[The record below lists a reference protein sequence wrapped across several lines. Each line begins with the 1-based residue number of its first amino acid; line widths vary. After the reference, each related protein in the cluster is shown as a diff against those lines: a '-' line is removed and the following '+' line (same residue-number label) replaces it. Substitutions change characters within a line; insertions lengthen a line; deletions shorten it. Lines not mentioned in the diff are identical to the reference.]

1 MKSRAE
7 LEGRGDESLLETELL
22 KARVKA
28 RLLGEPERAPQLGRF
43 RLLHEL
49 GQGAT
54 GAVYEALDTRSGA
67 HVALK
72 LLRTRS
78 ARAVH
83 SFKQEFRG
91 LTHVVHENLVQLHE
105 LFADGDEWY
114 FTMELVHGRR
124 FTDHVRVAAS
134 GEGAHASNK
143 REDASNKRE
152 DASDKRED
160 ASTGRDERCDYERLR
175 PALGQLLSAVRA
187 IHAAGKLHCDLKTSN
202 VLVSEQGR
210 VVVLDFGLL
219 AHETEADVTGTREKI
234 ATADGTPPYMAPEL
248 DAGAPPSA
256 ASDAYAIGVMLFAAL
271 TGRLPFEGSWAR
283 LMQARAQQP
292 APRASSL
299 EPAVPADLD
308 ALAAGLLAS
317 DPNARTTIEQ
327 ALGSLHLRAAE
338 AQASS
343 PPVPGVRLIGREP
356 ELAALHA
363 AFADVSAQQLPI
375 AVLVSGHS
383 GIGKSALA
391 ERFAAEL
398 RERALV
404 LRGRCHERESLPY
417 KAFDGVVDA
426 LGAQLRAISP
436 EALHA
441 LDRRELGALLRIFP
455 HLRRTPELSGESAP
469 APGGT
474 APALHGGTVLPA
486 SVRELRRL
494 AFAGLKALLR
504 MIARQQPLVL
514 IVDDLQWADLDSARL
529 LQELLGPPD
538 APALLYVGCYREHEA
553 ERSEFLRELIAES
566 AARPGAEST
575 ARPGAESAPRTDSA
589 ARPGCER
596 RFLALGPLAPEAAIA
611 LALEAL
617 RGAVD
622 HPERACARIA
632 AESEGVPLFVR
643 ELCTH
648 FASDAARPDAGPSLA
663 MLLAAR
669 VSALGPSEHC
679 ALCLLSLAARPLA
692 ESLLVHAI
700 SEEPAVQ
707 RTLRTL
713 SVQGLVHADA
723 AGNFVVYHDRLREHV
738 TERMEA
744 GQTAALHRR
753 LARAYELTGD
763 GEPEWLIEHWQA
775 AGEHATAYGYAIA
788 AAELAASKLAF
799 NRAAA
804 LYAAALALAPTD
816 DPRRVE
822 LGNARGDALV
832 NAGRG
837 AEAAQAF
844 LAAVAG
850 ASSDAALELRCR
862 AAQQYLRSGHLIEA
876 SGLLRSLLVEVGLH
890 YPETM
895 PAMAAQLVASRAR
908 RALRPRRRAN
918 TTPDPRLRR
927 RLLVLQA
934 VFRETIVTDP
944 LRSPLFHAWFYET
957 ALRAGD
963 EHDAFMAMI
972 WDTYF
977 YVVLRGP
984 RAARAVEARLT
995 HADERAQQLGTP
1007 YARANVEML
1016 RGVAA
1021 LFSSRYPA
1029 IVEHM
1034 TRALALYR
1042 EQCLGATWEESIT
1055 ALALYGGLENVGP
1068 LTALCRDAPAQ
1079 VRRAHERNDLL
1090 TDALLSVHMG
1100 VALIAEDRCDEAREF
1115 LAERMSRLSGAMDM
1129 QLMGVFLRAIDTE
1142 LYAGDGAAAWR
1153 LVETHWP
1160 SYLKSGFDRLQFW
1173 SAFARMRRAHAA
1185 ILLAVSGGDTAQPAH
1200 ALERVAAEE
1209 ARRLERMGRS
1219 DADVLACGI
1228 RGALAVRRGE
1238 LSAAHAHMRTA
1249 VAITRGQGTPIT
1261 AAAYQ
1266 RQLGRIVPGAEGAA
1280 LIAASDLEL
1289 RALGIANPE
1298 RWSNMYAPG
1307 F

>member
-1 MKSRAE
+1 MKSRVE
-7 LEGRGDESLLETELL
+7 REGRGDESLRETELL

-78 ARAVH
+78 VHAVQ

-91 LTHVVHENLVQLHE
+91 LTHTVHENLVQLHE

-114 FTMELVHGRR
+114 FTMELVRGRK
-124 FTDHVRVAAS
+124 FTEHVRVGGVGPNAE
-134 GEGAHASNK
+134 GEHCD
-143 REDASNKRE
+143 DA
-152 DASDKRED
+152 
-160 ASTGRDERCDYERLR
+160 RLR

-187 IHAAGKLHCDLKTSN
+187 IHAAGKLHCDLKPSN

-219 AHETEADVTGTREKI
+219 AHESAADVTGTREKV

-248 DAGAPPSA
+248 DAGAPPSV
-256 ASDAYAIGVMLFAAL
+256 ASDAYAVGVMLFAAL
-271 TGRLPFEGSWAR
+271 TGRLPFEGSWSR
-283 LMQARAQQP
+283 LMQARAQGP
-292 APRASSL
+292 APRASTIA
-299 EPAVPADLD
+299 PAVPADLD
-308 ALAAGLLAS
+308 ALAAGLLAT

-327 ALGSLHLRAAE
+327 ALSQLNLRAAE

-343 PPVPGVRLIGREP
+343 PQVAGARLVGRAR

-363 AFADVSAQQLPI
+363 AFEDVRAQAPI
-375 AVLVSGHS
+375 AMLVSGRS

-391 ERFAAEL
+391 DRFAAEL
-398 RERALV
+398 GDRALV

-426 LGAQLRAISP
+426 LALARRELSP
-436 EALHA
+436 QALQA
-441 LDRRELGALLRIFP
+441 LDRREQAALLRIFP
-455 HLRRTPELSGESAP
+455 HLHRTPELSGQDAP
-469 APGGT
+469 A
-474 APALHGGTVLPA
+474 LPA
-486 SVRELRRL
+486 SVHELRRL
-494 AFAGLKALLR
+494 AFAGLKTLLR
-504 MIARQQPLVL
+504 ALAHERPLVL

-538 APALLYVGCYREHEA
+538 APGLLYVGCYRGDEA
-553 ERSEFLRELIAES
+553 ERSEFLRELIAD
-566 AARPGAEST
+566 G
-575 ARPGAESAPRTDSA
+575 GA

-596 RFLALGPLAPEAAIA
+596 RMLALGPLAPDAAIE
-611 LALEAL
+611 LALEGL
-617 RGAVD
+617 RDLVSS
-622 HPERACARIA
+622 PERACARIA
-632 AESEGVPLFVR
+632 AESEGVPLLVR
-643 ELCTH
+643 ELCAH
-648 FASDAARPDAGPSLA
+648 FASDAERAAAGPSLA
-663 MLLAAR
+663 LLLAAR
-669 VSALGPSEHC
+669 VSALGPSEQT
-679 ALCLLSLAARPLA
+679 ALSLLSLAARPLA
-692 ESLLVHAI
+692 ESLLVHAM
-700 SEEPAVQ
+700 SDEPAMQ
-707 RTLRTL
+707 RVLRAL

-723 AGNFVVYHDRLREHV
+723 AGSFVVYHDRLREHV
-738 TERMEA
+738 TERMEPA
-744 GQTAALHRR
+744 QTAALHLR
-753 LARAYELTGD
+753 LARAYELAGD

-775 AGEHATAYGYAIA
+775 AGERATAYRYAIA

-804 LYAAALALAPTD
+804 LYAAALALAPD
-816 DPRRVE
+816 GDARRVE
-822 LGNARGDALV
+822 LGAARAEALV

-844 LAAVAG
+844 LAAIPG
-850 ASSDAALELRCR
+850 ASEDDALQLRCR
-862 AAQQYLRSGHLIEA
+862 ATQQYLRSGHLIEA
-876 SGLLRSLLVEVGLH
+876 NGMMRALLKEVGLR
-890 YPETM
+890 YPANIAEM
-895 PAMAAQLVASRAR
+895 IAQLIASRAR
-908 RALRPRRRAN
+908 RALRPKRRAG
-918 TTPDPRLRR
+918 TPPDPRLRR

-963 EHDAFMAMI
+963 EHDVFMATI

-977 YVVLRGP
+977 YVILHGP
-984 RAARAVEARLT
+984 KAMRQVGERLAQAHVRAE
-995 HADERAQQLGTP
+995 QLATP

-1021 LFSSRYPA
+1021 LFSSQYPA

-1034 TRALALYR
+1034 TRALAMYR

-1068 LTALCRDAPAQ
+1068 MSSLCREAPAL

-1090 TDALLSVHMG
+1090 TDSLLGVHMG
-1100 VALIAEDRCDEAREF
+1100 VALIAEDRCAEAREF
-1115 LAERMSRLSGAMDM
+1115 LAERMSRLPGEWDM
-1129 QLMGVFLRAIDTE
+1129 QLMGLFLRAVDAE
-1142 LYAGDGAAAWR
+1142 LYDGDGEAAWR
-1153 LVETHWP
+1153 LVEKSWP
-1160 SYLKSGFDRLQFW
+1160 AYLRSGFDRLQFW

-1185 ILLAVSGGDTAQPAH
+1185 ILVSAHRRDPAF
-1200 ALERVAAEE
+1200 ERIAATE
-1209 ARRLERMGRS
+1209 ARYLERMGRS

-1228 RGALAVRRGE
+1228 RGALAVRRGALAE
-1238 LSAAHAHMRTA
+1238 AQAHMRKA
-1249 VAITRGQGTPIT
+1249 LAITRHQGTPIT

-1266 RQLGRIVPGAEGAA
+1266 RQLGRIVPGPEGAA
-1280 LIAASDLEL
+1280 LIAQADAEL

-1298 RWSNMYAPG
+1298 PWANMYAPG